1 MKNRKRPREGELLSA
16 CHLPKKEEGTP
27 YHGGSKAVTGR
38 TADDQTPSNL
48 MTFLFLFFLSPDFYF
63 FTFKFGDQDVSERV
77 SFFPLFFF
85 ACCSPHAVK
94 DSESNG
100 QVR

>member
-1 MKNRKRPREGELLSA
+1 MPN
-16 CHLPKKEEGTP
+16 CQLPKKEEGTP

-63 FTFKFGDQDVSERV
+63 FTFKFGDQDVSEL
-77 SFFPLFFF
+77 LFFF